1 MDLML
6 GGASRLLL
14 VAACVGLCAP
24 AKAGDWLV
32 TSHVGQ
38 SVELNDNPQQL
49 PDSPGGAVGSITNF
63 SLNAINELPTLR
75 FDFGTDLAWR
85 AYTGPGAQSSL
96 DGLQGDVEAGIKKS
110 TKLTD
115 YRLAGSWQRQPA
127 AVSELIDSGILAAN
141 TTRTTYFATG
151 GLEHHL
157 NSLNSLGWSA
167 SGTSVDFS
175 NDDAGLTPF
184 NDVSMSGAW
193 IRNIS
198 PATSFTTSADIQW
211 FVADN
216 LTDTESLIQTV
227 TGQIDTQLTSRL
239 KFMGRAG
246 GGVVRTTE
254 RLPTPRGRHDISDTS
269 GKFVAAAELAYELK
283 NTTISASAS
292 HDFAPSSLGE
302 VQDRTVVGF
311 LVDHKINERSSL
323 LFEGQ
328 FFDQR
333 PSTSTPG
340 ESNHRQAMILTI
352 AYSLNLMRDWDM
364 HLRYRFV
371 TQDENTDIFS
381 PFDDGSST
389 SNALFVTVTR
399 NINWF
404 GNPGG

>member
-1 MDLML
+1 MML
-6 GGASRLLL
+6 GGASQLLL

-75 FDFGTDLAWR
+75 FDFSTDLAWR

-151 GLEHHL
+151 GLEHPL

-175 NDDAGLTPF
+175 NDNAGLTPF

-198 PATSFTTSADIQW
+198 PTTSFTTSADIQW

-239 KFMGRAG
+239 RFMGRAG
-246 GGVVRTTE
+246 GGVIHTTE
-254 RLPTPRGRHDISDTS
+254 RLPTPRGRNDISDTA
-269 GKFVAAAELAYELK
+269 GNFVGGAELTYELK
-283 NTTISASAS
+283 NTIISVSAAQ
-292 HDFAPSSLGE
+292 DVAPSSLGE
-302 VQDRTVVGF
+302 VQDSTLVGF
-311 LVDHKINERSSL
+311 SVDHKIDERSSL
-323 LFEGQ
+323 LFDGQ
-328 FFDQR
+328 FFNRR
-333 PSTSTPG
+333 PSTSAPG
-340 ESNHRQAMILTI
+340 ESNHRRAMVLSATY
-352 AYSLNLMRDWDM
+352 ARNLMRDWDIA
-364 HLRYRFV
+364 LRYRFI
-371 TQDENTDIFS
+371 TQDENTDIFI
-381 PFDDGSST
+381 PFDDGSSV
-389 SNALFVTVTR
+389 SNAVFVTMTR
-399 NINWF
+399 DLTLF
-404 GNPGG
+404 K